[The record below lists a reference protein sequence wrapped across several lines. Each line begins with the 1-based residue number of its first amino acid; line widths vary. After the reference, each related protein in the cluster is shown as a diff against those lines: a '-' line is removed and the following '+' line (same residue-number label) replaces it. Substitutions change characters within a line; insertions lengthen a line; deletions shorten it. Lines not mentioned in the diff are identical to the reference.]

1 MIPRTMFSTT
11 MVLLAATLVF
21 LSTVPPAASEETS
34 GSVYVM
40 TNQPTGNAVIEY
52 HRARNGLLKKSS
64 MAATG
69 GLGGTGNGVGALDP
83 LGSQDSLVLSGEG
96 TRLLAVNAGSNDL
109 SVLEAGR
116 NGLKLLSK
124 TSSGGEFPNSVALRG
139 NLVYVLNAH
148 GTPNVTGFR
157 LGANGVLHMLPGS
170 TRALPGGTSAAP
182 HDVVFSPD
190 GARLLVSE
198 GGTNQIDVF
207 AIGDDGRIG
216 GVVTQASPGGPFG
229 LRFGRHEILLVT
241 EATTAALSTYQLTSK
256 DRLDVISESV
266 PDGQMATC
274 WLSITLNGQTFVSNT
289 ASGDLSSYQVN
300 ADGDAALVKPV
311 AANIVPGAPIDSALD
326 SEDSF
331 LYVEDSARGIVFI
344 FRVQNHDLGII
355 GIVPGLPTTLQG
367 IAAQ

>member
-1 MIPRTMFSTT
+1 MTSRTMFFAT
-11 MVLLAATLVF
+11 MVLLATTLVF
-21 LSTVPPAASEETS
+21 LSSGLAAAEEETS

-52 HRARNGLLKKSS
+52 RRARNGSLKKSS
-64 MAATG
+64 LASTG

-96 TRLLAVNAGSNDL
+96 TRLLAVNAGSNEL
-109 SVLEAGR
+109 SVLGAGR
-116 NGLKLLSK
+116 SRLKLLSK

-170 TRALPGGTSAAP
+170 TRALPGGPSAAP
-182 HDVVFSPD
+182 HDIVFSPD
-190 GARLLVSE
+190 GGRLLVSE

-229 LRFGRHEILLVT
+229 LRFGRHEILAVT
-241 EATTAALSTYQLTSK
+241 GAATATLSTYQLTSN
-256 DRLDVISESV
+256 DMLNVISESL

-274 WLSITLNGQTFVSNT
+274 WISISLNGQAFVSNT
-289 ASGDLSSYQVN
+289 ASGNLSSYQVSD
-300 ADGDAALVKPV
+300 DGNAALVKPV
-311 AANIVPGAPIDSALD
+311 AASIVPGAPIDSALD
-326 SEDSF
+326 SEDNF

-344 FRVQNHDLGII
+344 FRVEDHELGII